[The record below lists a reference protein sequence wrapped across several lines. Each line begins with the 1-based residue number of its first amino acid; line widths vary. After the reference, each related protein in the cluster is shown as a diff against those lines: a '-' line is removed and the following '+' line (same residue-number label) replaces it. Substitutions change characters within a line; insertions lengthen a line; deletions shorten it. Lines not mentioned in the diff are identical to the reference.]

1 MPPKTTTERGL
12 GWDHQ
17 KQRER
22 LLRSHVDGSPCWWC
36 AKPMHRDKAR
46 NWDGDTLAADHSHA
60 RAHGGTKADRLL
72 HGRCNKQ
79 RQDGG
84 NDHLRPAVTG
94 TDLNDARA
102 VDDQLGMRLM
112 PWP

>member
-12 GWDHQ
+12 GWDHR

-22 LLRSHVDGSPCWWC
+22 LLRNHVDGTVCWWC
-36 AKPMHRDKAR
+36 ARPMYREAAK
-46 NWDGDTLAADHSHA
+46 NWDGKPLEADHSLA
-60 RAHGGTKADRLL
+60 RSHGGTKADRLL
-72 HGRCNKQ
+72 CSTCNRQ
-79 RQDGG
+79 RQDGR

-94 TDLNDARA
+94 MAVAEYRA
-102 VDDQLGMRLM
+102 IDEQLGVRLM